1 MIWESFVD
9 QRLTKFRISNCTV
22 NSTFVSEIGR
32 VVLMGDAVHASKLSG
47 GQGGSLSLEDATMF
61 ALAVAKANIKE
72 NFDDAREFHSRL
84 DSAWVQRI
92 DHVAAGMRMGM
103 HI

>member
-1 MIWESFVD
+1 
-9 QRLTKFRISNCTV
+9 
-22 NSTFVSEIGR
+22 
-32 VVLMGDAVHASKLSG
+32 MGDAAHASKLSG
-47 GQGGSLSLEDATMF
+47 GQGGSLSLGDAPMF
-61 ALAVAKANIKE
+61 ALAVVKAKIKE
-72 NFDDAREFHSRL
+72 KFDDAREFHSRL